1 MTSEIEE
8 TPLPG
13 VGVRYSFIASSDAH
27 VSVLHHH
34 SGRHQLFVGDPDDPD
49 ASQLVLE
56 FDDDDSRV
64 LAELLGASKVIRE
77 IDRLQQSV
85 AGLSIEWLRISERTS
100 AVGRS
105 IGDLEI
111 RSTTGVTVVAALR
124 QGEALPV
131 PGPEFLV
138 ERGDTLVVMG
148 RPEAIRRADALLR
161 G

>member
-8 TPLPG
+8 TQLPG
-13 VGVRYSFIASSDAH
+13 VGVRYSFIASSATH

-34 SGRHQLFVGDPDDPD
+34 SGRHELFVGDPDDPD

-56 FDDDDSRV
+56 FDDEDSRV
-64 LAELLGASKVIRE
+64 LAEMLGASKVIRE

-85 AGLSIEWLRISERTS
+85 GGLSIEWLRVSAGAP

-105 IGDLEI
+105 IGELEI

-124 QGEALPV
+124 HGEALPV
-131 PGPEFLV
+131 PGPEFV
-138 ERGDTLVVMG
+138 IERGDTLVVMG